1 VVTPAIQIPVRQ
13 AGVEIVSYYN
23 TEMTAAARLLR
34 RQSPLDVPKDTVD
47 YRFHTRFQQDFY
59 QTIILAKAGIASE
72 AQWVDWTH
80 MANLGHEICDE
91 VAQMCEDR
99 HIKDIM
105 GFQHDWNKEVIAQFY
120 ATVYFG
126 HDPEN
131 GNKRTI
137 YWMTEGHHYQCSYTS
152 VCRYLRLDDQDVNRP
167 MLHYDLPLS
176 ADQVRFMYPRDRIG
190 NAGKVMGLYT
200 YYSILNRLFRTT
212 LTPRDGN
219 PSDISA
225 HAKNLMS
232 RMQPDPRGGDF
243 SVADFIWEEIKHRYT
258 ARQEVYLV

>member
-1 VVTPAIQIPVRQ
+1 MTPAIQIPVRQ

-23 TEMTAAARLLR
+23 TGMTAAAHLLR
-34 RQSPLDVPKDTVD
+34 RQGPLDVPKDTVD

-59 QTIILAKAGIASE
+59 QTVILAKAGIASE

-91 VAQMCEDR
+91 VAQMCENR

-105 GFQHDWNKEVIAQFY
+105 GFQHDWNKEVISQFY

-152 VCRYLRLDDQDVNRP
+152 FCQLIR
-167 MLHYDLPLS
+167 
-176 ADQVRFMYPRDRIG
+176 
-190 NAGKVMGLYT
+190 
-200 YYSILNRLFRTT
+200 
-212 LTPRDGN
+212 
-219 PSDISA
+219 
-225 HAKNLMS
+225 
-232 RMQPDPRGGDF
+232 
-243 SVADFIWEEIKHRYT
+243 
-258 ARQEVYLV
+258 